1 MMFLIKLIFWVLTCI
16 LIYTY
21 LGYGVILWILVKFR
35 RRKNDSLLQMNKVD
49 LPRVAHIIAAY
60 NEEDFIAGKID
71 NSLAIDY
78 PGHLHRIIVVADGS
92 SDRTV
97 EIVES
102 YPQVE
107 LLFLPARKG
116 KVAAI
121 NRAVVH
127 AGDTDIVV
135 FSDANSLLDPAS
147 FSYMMSHY
155 HDPKIGGV
163 SGEKKVMSAGKVLGQ
178 GEGLYWRY
186 ESYLKQLDSDF
197 HSVVGAAGELFSIR
211 RELFEKVPE
220 YIILDDFY
228 ISLNVCR
235 RGLIVK
241 YESRA
246 VAIEGPSFSLADE
259 RKRKVRISAGAF
271 QSMLMMKD
279 LLNFT
284 TYGKLSFQYISRRVL
299 RLAICPFIL
308 PIILMLNMIIM
319 INGGGY
325 MGILS
330 VQILFYT
337 LSFIGWLMVSSSQN
351 TFKIFYIPYYFVF
364 MNFSVWAG
372 FFRYL
377 YGTQSAIWEKSKR
390 DRLV

>member
-1 MMFLIKLIFWVLTCI
+1 MFLIKLFFWVLACT

-35 RRKNDSLLQMNKVD
+35 RRRNDSLLQKNKVD

-60 NEEDFIAGKID
+60 NEEDFIAGKIE

-102 YPQVE
+102 FPQVE

-121 NRAVVH
+121 NRGVGH
-127 AGDTDIVV
+127 AGGTDIVV

-147 FSYMMSHY
+147 FSYMMRHY
-155 HDPKIGGV
+155 NDPKIGGV

-211 RELFEKVPE
+211 RELFETVPE
-220 YIILDDFY
+220 DIILDDFY

-279 LLNFT
+279 LLNIT

-299 RLAICPFIL
+299 RLAICPFLL
-308 PIILMLNMIIM
+308 PIILLLNIIIM

-325 MGILS
+325 MGILF

-337 LSFIGWLMVSSSQN
+337 LSFIGWLIASSSQH

-372 FFRYL
+372 LFRYL

-390 DRLV
+390 DHLV